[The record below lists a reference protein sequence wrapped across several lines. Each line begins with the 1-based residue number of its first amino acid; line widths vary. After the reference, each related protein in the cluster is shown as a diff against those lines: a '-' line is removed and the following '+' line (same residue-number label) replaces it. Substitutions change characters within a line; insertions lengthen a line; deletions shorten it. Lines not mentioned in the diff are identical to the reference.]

1 MVKRLKLE
9 SILVNHICIEMPDKD
24 NVMSNQ
30 ILLGETI
37 ALRGWKMV
45 VDLIIFYMPNF
56 DMILGMDLSWYGAE
70 IDYKKKKVHFH
81 LDDSE
86 NLTSSEEY
94 WV

>member
-1 MVKRLKLE
+1 
-9 SILVNHICIEMPDKD
+9 
-24 NVMSNQ
+24 
-30 ILLGETI
+30 
-37 ALRGWKMV
+37 MV

-94 WV
+94 